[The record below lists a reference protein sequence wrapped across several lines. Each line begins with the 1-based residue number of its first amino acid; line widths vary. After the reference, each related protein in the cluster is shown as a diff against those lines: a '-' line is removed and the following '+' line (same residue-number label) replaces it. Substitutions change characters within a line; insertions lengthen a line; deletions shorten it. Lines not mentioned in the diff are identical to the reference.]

1 MRLHGSTVSLLG
13 VVIGLALLSDTSPA
27 QRADTSGALFR
38 GGPGTIVGMTIDTL
52 GNPIEGVEIILRGDE
67 RITRSGPD
75 GMFRVTDVK
84 EGRHELRARRIGFE
98 PHRRRVDVGAEG
110 GRAVIVLRPAAPL
123 LQRVVTSVSR
133 QGLSGVI
140 SDTTLRPLAGARVR
154 LIGAGGEWADTDAS
168 GSFFIPVGRG
178 DYMVRVEAEGYET
191 RLVSVSVPADSGRW
205 MGVMLREGRLSN
217 RTRFALEEFRARMIW
232 TPGLSSF
239 FTREEL
245 AQWDDAP
252 LHRVVQSAEFRTF
265 DQSCL
270 ALVDGGPNRL
280 PLWAIDADQVEGLE
294 VYPRSARRPQAMSRQ
309 QERSMLLNG
318 DCPTVY
324 VWTRR

>member
-1 MRLHGSTVSLLG
+1 MRLRGKMVRWLG
-13 VVIGLALLSDTSPA
+13 VSAALALAAGTLSA
-27 QRADTSGALFR
+27 QRADTSAAELR

-75 GMFRVTDVK
+75 GVFRVTDVS

-98 PHRRRVDVGAEG
+98 PHRRRVDVRPEG

-140 SDTTLRPLAGARVR
+140 SDTTLRPLAAARVR
-154 LIGAGGEWADTDAS
+154 LLGAGGQWADTDAS

-178 DYMVRVEAEGYET
+178 DYMVRIEAEGFET
-191 RLVSVSVPADSGRW
+191 RLVSVTVPADSGRW
-205 MGVMLREGRLSN
+205 MGVMLRQGEVSR
-217 RTRFALEEFRARMIW
+217 RTKFALEDFRSRMIW
-232 TPGLSSF
+232 SPASSSF

-245 AQWDDAP
+245 AQWDSLP

-270 ALVDGGPNRL
+270 ALVDGGPERL

-294 VYPRSARRPQAMSRQ
+294 VYPRSARPPRSMSRQ
-309 QERSMLLNG
+309 QERSLLLNG